1 MTSEQRGKPDVA
13 PDGLETLRLFLNT
26 RDLEA
31 LEEFDEVGSLTRWL
45 REHELLGHDETVA
58 HDDVLRT
65 RELREAIRSLLSE
78 RSEPGRAA
86 RAAQSFNAAAQ
97 SAAPLQV
104 EISPDA
110 TVTLVATRSGAPR
123 ALGRIVAAVAGHA
136 GTPAWERLK
145 VCDNRACQWAFYDHA
160 RNKTGRWCDMAT
172 CGNKAKARS
181 YRQRRSDTVTAA
193 CRLRSGWPPR
203 FAPDRLTGLRRR
215 GC

>member
-1 MTSEQRGKPDVA
+1 MTSEQRRKPDVA

-31 LEEFDEVGSLTRWL
+31 GLEEFDEAGSLARWL
-45 REHELLGHDETVA
+45 REHELLGQDETVG
-58 HDDVLRT
+58 HDDVRRA

-78 RSEPGRAA
+78 RSEPMRASRAA
-86 RAAQSFNAAAQ
+86 LSFNAAAQ
-97 SAAPLQV
+97 STAPLQV

-145 VCDNRACQWAFYDHA
+145 ICDNRACQWAFYDHA

-181 YRQRRSDTVTAA
+181 YRQRRSDTVTAGVA
-193 CRLRSGWPPR
+193 FDPGGRPGSPQ
-203 FAPDRLTGLRRR
+203 TG
-215 GC
+215 